1 MAGNNPRK
9 FKDRIALL
17 NQKQAES
24 TEQFE
29 VSSVIL
35 IKRWES
41 EIYKLEKLLPPLK
54 MFKIEKIDDLVV
66 SSNNM
71 DLTQKV
77 MRDVESVR
85 KPVGLPFDTV
95 DIPVIVIITVMLE
108 SLVWDGMFGEPLIC
122 LLSY

>member
-54 MFKIEKIDDLVV
+54 NFKIEGKKLMIWL
-66 SSNNM
+66 
-71 DLTQKV
+71 
-77 MRDVESVR
+77 
-85 KPVGLPFDTV
+85 LPQ
-95 DIPVIVIITVMLE
+95 II
-108 SLVWDGMFGEPLIC
+108 WI
-122 LLSY
+122 

>member
-54 MFKIEKIDDLVV
+54 MFKIEKIL
-66 SSNNM
+66 M
-71 DLTQKV
+71 IWL
-77 MRDVESVR
+77 
-85 KPVGLPFDTV
+85 LPQ
-95 DIPVIVIITVMLE
+95 II
-108 SLVWDGMFGEPLIC
+108 WI
-122 LLSY
+122 

>member
-1 MAGNNPRK
+1 
-9 FKDRIALL
+9 
-17 NQKQAES
+17 
-24 TEQFE
+24 
-29 VSSVIL
+29 
-35 IKRWES
+35 
-41 EIYKLEKLLPPLK
+41 
-54 MFKIEKIDDLVV
+54 MFKIEEKNDDLVV
-66 SSNNM
+66 ASNNM

>member
-41 EIYKLEKLLPPLK
+41 EKKLAVTNIKCNNLITTIKL
-54 MFKIEKIDDLVV
+54 
-66 SSNNM
+66 
-71 DLTQKV
+71 Q
-77 MRDVESVR
+77 R
-85 KPVGLPFDTV
+85 
-95 DIPVIVIITVMLE
+95 VI
-108 SLVWDGMFGEPLIC
+108 
-122 LLSY
+122 

>member
-54 MFKIEKIDDLVV
+54 MFKIEKKIMIWL
-66 SSNNM
+66 
-71 DLTQKV
+71 
-77 MRDVESVR
+77 
-85 KPVGLPFDTV
+85 LPQ
-95 DIPVIVIITVMLE
+95 II
-108 SLVWDGMFGEPLIC
+108 WI
-122 LLSY
+122 

>member
-1 MAGNNPRK
+1 
-9 FKDRIALL
+9 
-17 NQKQAES
+17 
-24 TEQFE
+24 
-29 VSSVIL
+29 
-35 IKRWES
+35 
-41 EIYKLEKLLPPLK
+41 
-54 MFKIEKIDDLVV
+54 
-66 SSNNM
+66 M

-122 LLSY
+122 LLSYQGLSSLKPLQGSGGVQVGGEAALGIPRHNPHFRFKF

>member
-1 MAGNNPRK
+1 
-9 FKDRIALL
+9 
-17 NQKQAES
+17 
-24 TEQFE
+24 
-29 VSSVIL
+29 
-35 IKRWES
+35 
-41 EIYKLEKLLPPLK
+41 
-54 MFKIEKIDDLVV
+54 
-66 SSNNM
+66 M

>member
-41 EIYKLEKLLPPLK
+41 EIYKLEKLLPIK
-54 MFKIEKIDDLVV
+54 MFKIEKKIMIWL
-66 SSNNM
+66 
-71 DLTQKV
+71 
-77 MRDVESVR
+77 
-85 KPVGLPFDTV
+85 LPQ
-95 DIPVIVIITVMLE
+95 II
-108 SLVWDGMFGEPLIC
+108 WI
-122 LLSY
+122 

>member
-41 EIYKLEKLLPPLK
+41 EIYTGKAPADKN
-54 MFKIEKIDDLVV
+54 VQ
-66 SSNNM
+66 N
-71 DLTQKV
+71 
-77 MRDVESVR
+77 
-85 KPVGLPFDTV
+85 
-95 DIPVIVIITVMLE
+95 
-108 SLVWDGMFGEPLIC
+108 
-122 LLSY
+122 

>member
-54 MFKIEKIDDLVV
+54 MFKIEKKLMIWL
-66 SSNNM
+66 
-71 DLTQKV
+71 
-77 MRDVESVR
+77 
-85 KPVGLPFDTV
+85 LPQ
-95 DIPVIVIITVMLE
+95 II
-108 SLVWDGMFGEPLIC
+108 WI
-122 LLSY
+122 